1 MSHFN
6 QCWRDFRF
14 FFRTESDGSL
24 VERVSWPNEVSVNG
38 FRARKRSQK
47 RCLAGVWVG
56 ESRQNFFRRKK
67 AISRALL
74 RKQSGPEW
82 ADIFQT
88 NSGDFFPIYIPR
100 PRNMVHLFWFSF
112 GEYVLKSW
120 ISVHVDCQYVT
131 EFCPSIQNWTHFC
144 WQTDEIKL
152 FSFHQTVEDS
162 L

>member
-14 FFRTESDGSL
+14 FSDGKW
-24 VERVSWPNEVSVNG
+24 RI
-38 FRARKRSQK
+38 AR
-47 RCLAGVWVG
+47 G
-56 ESRQNFFRRKK
+56 ESLIAKLSLRKWLSGTEKKSKKMSGRSLSRGKSTDFFRRKK

-100 PRNMVHLFWFSF
+100 PRNKVHLFWFSF
-112 GEYVLKSW
+112 GVYVPKSW

-131 EFCPSIQNWTHFC
+131 EFCPSDQNWTHFC

>member
-1 MSHFN
+1 MRERHVAFQSVLTGFSLFFGRKVTDRSWRESHGQMKSPRKWLSGTEAKSKEMSGPSL
-6 QCWRDFRF
+6 RR
-14 FFRTESDGSL
+14 ESQRNLFS
-24 VERVSWPNEVSVNG
+24 E
-38 FRARKRSQK
+38 
-47 RCLAGVWVG
+47 
-56 ESRQNFFRRKK
+56 KK

-100 PRNMVHLFWFSF
+100 PRNKVHLFWFSF

-131 EFCPSIQNWTHFC
+131 EFCPSDQNWTHFC
-144 WQTDEIKL
+144 WL
-152 FSFHQTVEDS
+152 FSFHQTVED
-162 L
+162 LL